1 MTTVEIWVLALG
13 VFLVTVLF
21 VLWRPGGIHEAVPAL
36 AGALLLFLVG
46 LIGREDVLQVLSVT
60 WNSAMTIIATFLM
73 ASVLKGAGFF
83 AWVTNR
89 LVDRAGGS
97 RLLLFHL
104 VLAFSACLTFFLN
117 NDGSILLGTPLVLG
131 LVRQV
136 RLPRRAA
143 FAFLV
148 SACLIASAA
157 SPPIGVSNMANL
169 EAMALV
175 GISLTQ
181 HLRVVLF
188 PALLGLGVCWGL
200 LHLTFGRGLEGD
212 LGFQPLESERP
223 VSHFRRHPHEV
234 RWPQRPLL
242 PPPPAPPHDWALSRR
257 PYRMPQWDPRT
268 TRSDPAFMWFAV
280 SMVIMVR
287 IGFFVASIHGVPTY
301 VVAMTGAAILLMINH
316 LRRVADLESTISR
329 APWAIFGFAVGMDLV
344 VFGLRNAGVIRL
356 LAGWLEPVV
365 RADPS
370 GAAVAPGLL
379 AAVASS
385 LLNNHPG
392 LIIGSLT
399 LLEMGDLPSILL
411 DIAYASL
418 ILGTDLGALIT
429 PVGTLASLIWLH
441 LLRQDGIRISW
452 WEYFKVTVVVI
463 PLSFACSLLGLVGQA
478 WLLGR

>member
-1 MTTVEIWVLALG
+1 MVEMWVLAVG
-13 VFLVTVLF
+13 VFLVTVVF

-46 LIGREDVLQVLSVT
+46 LVGREDVLQVLSVT
-60 WNSAMTIIATFLM
+60 WNSAMTIIATFVM
-73 ASVLKGAGFF
+73 ASVLEGAGFF
-83 AWVTNR
+83 TWVTNR
-89 LVDRAGGS
+89 LIERAGDSGQ
-97 RLLLFHL
+97 RLFHL
-104 VLAFSACLTFFLN
+104 VLAFSACLTLFLN

-131 LVRQV
+131 LVRQL
-136 RLPRRAA
+136 RLPRHAA
-143 FAFLV
+143 FGFLL

-169 EAMALV
+169 EAMSLV

-181 HLRVVLF
+181 HLQVVLF

-200 LHLTFGRGLEGD
+200 LHLTFGQTLQAD
-212 LGFQPLESERP
+212 LGLQPPELEYL
-223 VSHFRRHPHEV
+223 RRHPHEV
-234 RWPQRPLL
+234 RWPQQPPF
-242 PPPPAPPHDWALSRR
+242 PPPPALPHEGPLARHLPHRR
-257 PYRMPQWDPRT
+257 PPVYKPRV
-268 TRSDPAFMWFAV
+268 TRSDPAFMWVAV
-280 SMVIMVR
+280 SMVIIVR
-287 IGFFVASIHGVPTY
+287 IGFFVASVYGVPTY
-301 VVAMTGAAILLMINH
+301 VVAMTGAAILLIINQF
-316 LRRVADLESTISR
+316 RRVVEVDATIRR

-344 VFGLRNAGVIRL
+344 VFGLRNAGVIGL

-370 GAAVAPGLL
+370 GAAAAPGLL

-399 LLEMGDLPSILL
+399 LLEMGDLPFYLL
-411 DIAYASL
+411 DIAYSSL

-441 LLRQDGIRISW
+441 LLRQDGVRISW
-452 WEYFKVTVVVI
+452 WEYSKVTMVVI
-463 PLSFACSLLGLVGQA
+463 PLSFACALLGLVGQA
-478 WLLGR
+478 WLAGR